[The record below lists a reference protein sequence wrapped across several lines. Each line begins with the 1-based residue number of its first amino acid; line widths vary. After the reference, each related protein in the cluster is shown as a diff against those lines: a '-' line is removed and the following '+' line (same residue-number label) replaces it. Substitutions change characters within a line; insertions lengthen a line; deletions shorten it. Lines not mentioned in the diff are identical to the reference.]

1 MQLDIH
7 RTLWGVTDDW
17 SQIVTELSEAG
28 CVGIEARVP
37 LEDMSRR
44 QLQQRLQADQLGY
57 IAILF
62 SGGDVI
68 PDQSEGPEQHLQ
80 RLQSMLPK
88 AAELE
93 PQLVNILPGNDRWS
107 LSMQVDFFGAAMEL
121 AQQAG
126 VRCLFETHRATSLYS
141 PWLTLELLAQLP
153 DMRFTADI
161 SHWVLV
167 AERLL
172 DCEQDWQAMQPFI
185 DRVDHIQARAG
196 YAQGPQLPHPAAPE
210 YAAELAFFEAFWQ
223 RVWASQQARG
233 FSKTTLTPEFG
244 RDGYL
249 HHLPFTDV
257 PVADLW
263 QLNAWMAKRQRK
275 QFDLWAADA
284 AC

>member
-17 SQIVTELSEAG
+17 PQVVDELRAAG

-37 LEDMSRR
+37 LQATARR
-44 QLQQRLQADQLGY
+44 QLQQRLRSDDLSY

-68 PDQSEGPEQHLQ
+68 PDQSEGPQQHLQ
-80 RLQSMLPK
+80 RLGDMLPK
-88 AAELE
+88 AAELGPE
-93 PQLVNILPGNDRWS
+93 LVNILPGNDRWS
-107 LSMQVDFFGAAMEL
+107 LSMQVDFFGAALEL
-121 AQQAG
+121 ARQSG
-126 VRCLFETHRATSLYS
+126 LRCVFETHRATSLYS
-141 PWLTLELLAQLP
+141 PWVTLELLQQLP
-153 DMRFTADI
+153 ELRFTADI

-172 DCEQDWQAMQPFI
+172 DHPQDWQAMQPFI
-185 DRVDHIQARAG
+185 ERVDHIQARAG
-196 YAQGPQLPHPAAPE
+196 YPQGPQLPHPAAPE
-210 YAAELAFFEAFWQ
+210 YVNELAFFEAFWQ

-249 HHLPFTDV
+249 HHLPFTNV

-263 QLNAWMAKRQRK
+263 QLNAWMAKRQRQ
-275 QFDLWAADA
+275 QFDQWSQSA
-284 AC
+284 